1 MNIYTSYF
9 LALSL
14 LLLLFID
21 FLLVIFICFS
31 SSLLIAH
38 NNLVITT
45 STEYGYVQPDVMRL
59 LLIKRIG
66 RQGFVKYEVHFFSSA
81 PISCLR
87 YHFIYSRLVLQPGC
101 SCTTMHVHIS
111 KMVYMYISNIKG
123 KIILCRS
130 TGLHFFVAHKKAIY
144 LLSMARNVCGSS
156 SSCCS

>member
-66 RQGFVKYEVHFFSSA
+66 R
-81 PISCLR
+81 
-87 YHFIYSRLVLQPGC
+87 
-101 SCTTMHVHIS
+101 
-111 KMVYMYISNIKG
+111 
-123 KIILCRS
+123 
-130 TGLHFFVAHKKAIY
+130 
-144 LLSMARNVCGSS
+144 
-156 SSCCS
+156 